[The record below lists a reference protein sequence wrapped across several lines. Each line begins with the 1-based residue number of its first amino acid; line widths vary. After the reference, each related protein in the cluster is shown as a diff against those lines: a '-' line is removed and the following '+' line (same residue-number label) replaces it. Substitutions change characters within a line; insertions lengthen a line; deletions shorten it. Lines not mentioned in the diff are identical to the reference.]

1 MTDLKQSIH
10 TALGFVLDF
19 YSLFVQAV
27 SLGGGERTFSINLV
41 I

>member
-27 SLGGGERTFSINLV
+27 SLGGGEDFFQSI
-41 I
+41 